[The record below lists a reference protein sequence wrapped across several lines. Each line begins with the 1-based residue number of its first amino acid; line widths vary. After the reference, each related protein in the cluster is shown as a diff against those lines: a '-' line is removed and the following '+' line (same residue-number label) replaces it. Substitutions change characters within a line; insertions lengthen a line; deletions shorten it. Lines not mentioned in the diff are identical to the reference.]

1 MRSLEAELKKM
12 LDQQMIHMQESHSK
26 QQIINQLY
34 KEQERLEKVIE
45 KMQKQSVLLEQQRSE
60 SV

>member
-1 MRSLEAELKKM
+1 M